1 MAFFKVLFL
10 GKGITNSGH
19 CSFLKQKL
27 SKANN
32 EKALQNVIAN
42 FFARLLLRIC
52 KFICSKY
59 FFKLM
64 NLIMKVAKQN
74 KDASKMIE
82 VGMKVG
88 SL

>member
-42 FFARLLLRIC
+42 FFARLAFTHMQVHLLKI
-52 KFICSKY
+52 
-59 FFKLM
+59 FF
-64 NLIMKVAKQN
+64 
-74 KDASKMIE
+74 
-82 VGMKVG
+82 
-88 SL
+88 